1 MANLKQ
7 SEGMS
12 AGQATAPLVESRR
25 APRHPLASPVRLG
38 WINDDKR
45 MEYVAGQG
53 MDISESG
60 LSVLAGQ
67 RLRVSALVHVD
78 VGERELTG
86 IGRVRN
92 CIRSASGWRTGIE
105 LVPIP

>member
-7 SEGMS
+7 SEGTS
-12 AGQATAPLVESRR
+12 AGQATAPVVESRR
-25 APRHPLASPVRLG
+25 ASRERMASPVRLG

-45 MEYVAGQG
+45 MEYIAGLG
-53 MDISESG
+53 VDISESG
-60 LSVLAGQ
+60 LAVMAEQ

-78 VGERELTG
+78 VAERELTG
-86 IGRVRN
+86 SGRVRN